1 MVQLDEYIRQSH
13 RHSTSYDIKGKTNLP
28 VSVEFPDIPTISDM
42 QEEHY
47 DCLKDEKLLKFY
59 RDYAGFNDRDELQRH
74 FTSIQNKILRVR
86 AGSGGAGEKE
96 SRGREKGRCTHR
108 IKDSAD
114 RETRRADNR
123 TGALKDLDS
132 HTHDYR
138 FDSTIT
144 ESWKSA
150 RPKRS
155 HC

>member
-28 VSVEFPDIPTISDM
+28 VPVEFPDIPTISDM

-86 AGSGGAGEKE
+86 ARSGGRGERKAE
-96 SRGREKGRCTHR
+96 EEKREGVHTGSKTVLTERHVGR
-108 IKDSAD
+108 
-114 RETRRADNR
+114 
-123 TGALKDLDS
+123 
-132 HTHDYR
+132 
-138 FDSTIT
+138 TIVQV
-144 ESWKSA
+144 
-150 RPKRS
+150 
-155 HC
+155 H